1 MREEDRVRASP
12 VLEKAQAS
20 GSVEG
25 RDPLRSHW
33 PRAGSLS
40 RSHDV
45 LFGGAWV
52 PLPTEPTPRADPAP
66 QALPLP
72 HWDAVL
78 GTGDLAG
85 SRLYFWHRAVATVT
99 AGVGLGVG
107 EGEREANWRRMKK
120 VKKKGKESRERG
132 REQGRLSVTRNGTG
146 EEGEA
151 TSPATSPAT
160 LTPAHLDS

>member
-1 MREEDRVRASP
+1 MRASP

-20 GSVEG
+20 GLVEV
-25 RDPLRSHW
+25 RDTLRSHW

-40 RSHDV
+40 CSRDV
-45 LFGGAWV
+45 LFAGAWV
-52 PLPTEPTPRADPAP
+52 PLPTEPTPRAGLGP

-85 SRLYFWHRAVATVT
+85 SRLYFWHRVVATVT

-107 EGEREANWRRMKK
+107 EGERETNWRRMKK
-120 VKKKGKESRERG
+120 VKKKGKESREREAG
-132 REQGRLSVTRNGTG
+132 ARTSVTLNETG

-151 TSPATSPAT
+151 TCPAT